1 MTAPSEFPLTEAPA
15 SARKGLLPI
24 AMVLFSFTFFTGTMF
39 AGGKLGMAFNFVD
52 MLWIVAIGNTLLAL
66 YAAALAF
73 IASRSGLNTVDGAL
87 LFR

>member
-1 MTAPSEFPLTEAPA
+1 MSSPSEFPLSEAPQ

-52 MLWIVAIGNTLLAL
+52 MLWVATVGNSLLAM

-73 IASRSGLNTVDGAL
+73 MLRAAG
-87 LFR
+87 